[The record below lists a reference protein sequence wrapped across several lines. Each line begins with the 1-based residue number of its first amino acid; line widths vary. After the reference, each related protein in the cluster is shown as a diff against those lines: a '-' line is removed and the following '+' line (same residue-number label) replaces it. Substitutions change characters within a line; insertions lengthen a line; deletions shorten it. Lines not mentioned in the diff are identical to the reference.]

1 MSDED
6 ARIVTERRGL
16 VRHTAC
22 FTGIENALLMTRV
35 ELAGV
40 SISAFLKACSLDH
53 PMPRAARRPTLDHA
67 LAAALLGQLGDTA
80 SAFRAAAMLA
90 DERAVEAAL
99 TDLAEYRLLVLRS
112 LGRKP

>member
-6 ARIVTERRGL
+6 ARIGSERRGL

-40 SISAFLKACSLDH
+40 SISAFLKASALDH
-53 PMPRAARRPTLDHA
+53 PLPRAARRPTLDHA
-67 LAAALLGQLGDTA
+67 LAASLLGHLGDTA

-99 TDLAEYRLLVLRS
+99 SDLAEYRLIVFEA
-112 LGRKP
+112 LGRRP